1 MKNFRPRFV
10 DIVFLAKAFPHLALC
25 RANSAEDAV
34 RRGQRQVEQ
43 VKIKMGMQM
52 DDKTFQSALLETQ
65 VMLTKDHNKWNFEV
79 LLDLIE
85 GPLLNPKRMEEAI
98 KVSRFIR
105 RLMSFFHPFSHRFS
119 DMYNDKINQRWVKLG
134 CSLMSTLMASG
145 DGIRFLSTE
154 DLLLKQLTGSFA
166 QLDPVSICKNSMI
179 YSDIAPSSM
188 ERPPRTPYSRKPE
201 SRRH

>member
-1 MKNFRPRFV
+1 M
-10 DIVFLAKAFPHLALC
+10 DIVFLAKIFLHLTLY

-119 DMYNDKINQRWVKLG
+119 DMHNDKVNQRWVKLG

-154 DLLLKQLTGSFA
+154 DLLLKQLTKSFA
-166 QLDPVSICKNSMI
+166 QLDPVSLHTNLFFSS
-179 YSDIAPSSM
+179 SDIVPSLM
-188 ERPPRTPYSRKPE
+188 ARPLRTLYSRKPE
-201 SRRH
+201 SRKH